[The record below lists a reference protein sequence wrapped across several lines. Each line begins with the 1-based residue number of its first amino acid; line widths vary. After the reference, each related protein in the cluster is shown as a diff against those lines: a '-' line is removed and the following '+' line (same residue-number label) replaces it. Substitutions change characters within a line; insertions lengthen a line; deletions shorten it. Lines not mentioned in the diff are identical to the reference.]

1 MDEICFVRVNTCCVC
16 VCVYARANA
25 RANLIYKRGY
35 DDDVVRVHVKAFEVK
50 ILLENEKTQVMI
62 KFNPQE
68 HSTNQKKKNWSVE
81 SSHKKNVVIAI
92 KNEIFKTMSWRKS
105 LARHTFKPT

>member
-1 MDEICFVRVNTCCVC
+1 M
-16 VCVYARANA
+16 CVYARVNA

-35 DDDVVRVHVKAFEVK
+35 DDDVVRLHVKAFEVK

-68 HSTNQKKKNWSVE
+68 HSTNPKKNKKNWSVE
-81 SSHKKNVVIAI
+81 SLQKK
-92 KNEIFKTMSWRKS
+92 KT
-105 LARHTFKPT
+105 L